1 MNGIL
6 ADHAE
11 PGNRKFAGPPA
22 ISVRNLSKSLGQ
34 KPILSSVSFDI
45 AEGELLVLLGP
56 SGSGK
61 TTLLRIMAGLDQ
73 PDAGEVYLKGDYA
86 NHLPPKD
93 RMLGVV
99 FQDLA
104 LFPRM
109 TVAQNIAYGLRI
121 RSHSRKERE
130 ERVSHLLSLV
140 HLEEHRLKYP
150 SQLSGGERQRVAVAR
165 ALSYQAEAFLFDEPF
180 SALDPMTRTDLRR
193 QMRGLLRS
201 LGISSL
207 FITHDQ
213 EEALEMGD
221 RVAVLNQGRLE
232 QIGTPFEIYNH
243 PQSEFVASFL
253 GAATVLLGRWREGRV
268 WIGALRIKAP
278 PDVPELYERQAVKI
292 IFRPEDVVL
301 GFQPQLLD
309 APYYLGSAIV
319 EDVFYVGSGERLGVR
334 LILWPSQSTIAQT
347 QKANLAI
354 VDDTVAEDFP
364 LTITRS
370 KWEANE
376 MELSTGDAVA
386 VGLKDYRLLPHYPL
400 GAETGAKLYEFKG
413 AT

>member
-1 MNGIL
+1 MNGTL
-6 ADHAE
+6 VDHGEA
-11 PGNRKFAGPPA
+11 GDRKFAGPPA

-34 KPILSSVSFDI
+34 KPILTSVSFDI
-45 AEGELLVLLGP
+45 TEGELLVLLGP

-73 PDAGEVYLKGDYA
+73 PDAGAVYLRGDYA
-86 NHLPPKD
+86 NDLPSRNRK
-93 RMLGVV
+93 LGVV
-99 FQDLA
+99 FQDPA

-109 TVAQNIAYGLRI
+109 TVAENIAYGLRI
-121 RSHSRKERE
+121 RRRPRKERE
-130 ERVSHLLSLV
+130 ERVSYLLSLV
-140 HLEEHRLKYP
+140 HLENHRLKYP

-165 ALSYQAEAFLFDEPF
+165 ALSYHAEALLFDEPF
-180 SALDPMTRTDLRR
+180 SALDPRTRTDLRR

-201 LGISSL
+201 LPISSL

-253 GAATVLLGRWREGRV
+253 GAANVLLGRWREGRV
-268 WIGALRIKAP
+268 SIGALRLKAP
-278 PDVPELYERQAVKI
+278 PDVPELFERQAVKI

-301 GFQPQLLD
+301 SFQPQLLD
-309 APYYLGSAIV
+309 TPYYLGRAIV

-334 LILWPSQSTIAQT
+334 LILWPSQSTNPPT
-347 QKANLAI
+347 QKAHIAI
-354 VDDTVAEDFP
+354 VDDTVVEDFP

-370 KWEANE
+370 KWEVNE
-376 MELSTGDAVA
+376 MELSNGDTVA

-400 GAETGAKLYEFKG
+400 GAETSAKLYEFKNSK
-413 AT
+413 